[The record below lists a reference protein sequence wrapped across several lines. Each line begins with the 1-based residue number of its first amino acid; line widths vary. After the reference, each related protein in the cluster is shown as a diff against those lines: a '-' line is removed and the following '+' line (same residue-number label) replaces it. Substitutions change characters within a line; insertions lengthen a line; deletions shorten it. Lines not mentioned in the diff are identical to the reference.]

1 MIRNPCGSQKQSEIG
16 KLAKVTEEVEF
27 PQRIWFTYHLQVPQ
41 SSEYSPITRAKTLIT
56 TPAWYLLKKSVV
68 KQRCNF
74 GRLTWLCGFG
84 IATLM
89 FFVER
94 YHLRTFPQIACSLK
108 LNPIRRDVRVSFVMW
123 FFRTFSFFS
132 IISLSEQARDRNPES
147 QIWNL
152 AVKFECWV
160 VRSPPEIRNY
170 DHVGSITTR
179 AVSRGSGTS
188 VFRNDADYVRNLCV
202 KMEFCKAI
210 FLFCILRPTTVLCYL
225 RRSFCGK
232 VIQSLETKSFA
243 SKSASNPYQIAT
255 VDVSVEHLEASVSS
269 VLVAIDL
276 GLRSGFAFY
285 NSSGSL
291 IDFTDHR
298 FRAGGDLT
306 ESILA
311 EIEKWSNKYNL
322 THFALEGDKFY
333 QAVWTAAINRFAEE
347 RNKEREI
354 IYVAPAEW
362 RECVLLTKERKSG
375 KDAKIAARQIS
386 RQIMWRSGASMSPFP
401 KIIHLML
408 HLALKIYILRHAY
421 MRELTSYVAINI
433 RL

>member
-1 MIRNPCGSQKQSEIG
+1 M
-16 KLAKVTEEVEF
+16 
-27 PQRIWFTYHLQVPQ
+27 
-41 SSEYSPITRAKTLIT
+41 
-56 TPAWYLLKKSVV
+56 
-68 KQRCNF
+68 
-74 GRLTWLCGFG
+74 
-84 IATLM
+84 
-89 FFVER
+89 
-94 YHLRTFPQIACSLK
+94 
-108 LNPIRRDVRVSFVMW
+108 
-123 FFRTFSFFS
+123 
-132 IISLSEQARDRNPES
+132 
-147 QIWNL
+147 
-152 AVKFECWV
+152 
-160 VRSPPEIRNY
+160 RSPPEIRNY